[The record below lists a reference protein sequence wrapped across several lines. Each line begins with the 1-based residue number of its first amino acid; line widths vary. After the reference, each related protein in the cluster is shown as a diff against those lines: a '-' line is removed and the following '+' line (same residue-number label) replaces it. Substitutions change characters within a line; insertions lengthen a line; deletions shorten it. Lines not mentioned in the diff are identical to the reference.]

1 MNKIISNKINLIRII
16 SMFSIVLCHYL
27 QYYNIYLAFWFNV
40 GVQIF
45 FIISAVLYGAK
56 DIKDFKTFW
65 KNKVFKLLIP
75 YYIVL
80 ICYFFI
86 SYIFDKN
93 NFSLLNVFYYF
104 TGSQAFNTSI
114 SPIAHFWFI
123 SYILIFY
130 MIIYLLQKYD
140 ISKDK
145 NFFLKLLLIMIGIQ
159 AFQFL
164 NIININASYLNL
176 FISSYYLSRRYF
188 KYKIKDNYKL
198 IFIVS
203 FIICL
208 IGIPIQICFENMHL
222 TNLYYKLF
230 IVYHDYIHC
239 VLGIVLFLLFVKILP
254 SINNKYINY
263 LSNIS
268 YYVYLVHQ
276 IFILGAFSLL
286 KYKYGI
292 GLSLIAIII
301 FSNLLYFLTQWTNH
315 KFLNKKKL

>member
-1 MNKIISNKINLIRII
+1 
-16 SMFSIVLCHYL
+16 
-27 QYYNIYLAFWFNV
+27 
-40 GVQIF
+40 
-45 FIISAVLYGAK
+45 
-56 DIKDFKTFW
+56 
-65 KNKVFKLLIP
+65 
-75 YYIVL
+75 
-80 ICYFFI
+80 
-86 SYIFDKN
+86 
-93 NFSLLNVFYYF
+93 
-104 TGSQAFNTSI
+104 
-114 SPIAHFWFI
+114 
-123 SYILIFY
+123 
-130 MIIYLLQKYD
+130 
-140 ISKDK
+140 
-145 NFFLKLLLIMIGIQ
+145 
-159 AFQFL
+159 
-164 NIININASYLNL
+164 
-176 FISSYYLSRRYF
+176 
-188 KYKIKDNYKL
+188 
-198 IFIVS
+198 
-203 FIICL
+203 
-208 IGIPIQICFENMHL
+208 MHL